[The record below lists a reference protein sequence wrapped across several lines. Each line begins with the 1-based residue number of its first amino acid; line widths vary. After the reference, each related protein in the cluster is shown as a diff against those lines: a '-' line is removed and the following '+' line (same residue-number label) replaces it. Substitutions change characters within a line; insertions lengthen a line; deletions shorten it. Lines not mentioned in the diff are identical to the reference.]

1 MKEEGQNNEEGGFAE
16 QTQKLEDNQVQDN
29 HVDKAVKIVQELIDK
44 GLNGKKSDT
53 DGNMNQVIVDQKQ
66 EEI

>member
-1 MKEEGQNNEEGGFAE
+1 
-16 QTQKLEDNQVQDN
+16 VQDN